1 VPEQIG
7 VASCRARVS
16 MRGRFHRRRL
26 LAVLGALSLV
36 GCGGDPTPVTGRFGE
51 VTSAVVVVNPVINKG
66 STTTVVSG
74 PERSGVRFRAADLD
88 AVRTD
93 ATGLALVE
101 DLPTGAVRLDFNPGT
116 YSFNVVQQK
125 ELYDVVVSY
134 QNGTVQQLIPPVRYP
149 LGGTV
154 VDVEPG
160 GNIAQAAASD
170 NTIIVLQ
177 PGNYPGNLELRAA
190 NVLIFG
196 AWSPEQGPLS
206 VIDGNVTVLGGGN
219 RMRGVKLN
227 GKLTS
232 NANNLSVAFSDIA
245 SATITGNGVSLLR
258 NRFTAG
264 QAAVPSSNAV
274 LVDNTGID

>member
-1 VPEQIG
+1 
-7 VASCRARVS
+7 
-16 MRGRFHRRRL
+16 MRRL
-26 LAVLGALSLV
+26 LAVLVALALVV
-36 GCGGDPTPVTGRFGE
+36 GCDGDPTPVTGRFGE
-51 VTSAVVVVNPVINKG
+51 VTSAVVVVNPVINQG
-66 STTTVVSG
+66 STTTVTSG
-74 PERSGVRFRAADLD
+74 PERSGVRFKAADLD
-88 AVRTD
+88 PVQTD

-101 DLPTGAVRLDFNPGT
+101 DLPTGAVQLNFDPGT
-116 YSFNVVQQK
+116 YSFNVAQEK

-134 QNGTVQQLIPPVRYP
+134 RNGTVQQLIPPVRYP
-149 LGGTV
+149 IGGTFV
-154 VDVEPG
+154 EVEPG

-170 NTIIVLQ
+170 NTIIVLR
-177 PGNYPGNLELRAA
+177 PGNYPGNFELRAA

-219 RMRGVKLN
+219 RMRGVKIN

-232 NANNLSVAFSDIA
+232 NANTFSVAFSDIA

-274 LVDNTGID
+274 LVDNTGIP